1 MSIWVITDQSM
12 DFVPKGEATLSF
24 IQEGRHEKK
33 VDIASIPEGRMVLL
47 ASEGMYDLNGIRSHS
62 KVLRSS
68 HLTEGRSQSE
78 SSPN

>member
-12 DFVPKGEATLSF
+12 DFVPKDEATLCF

-33 VDIASIPEGRMVLL
+33 VDKAPIPEGRMVL
-47 ASEGMYDLNGIRSHS
+47 ASEGMYNLNGIRSHS